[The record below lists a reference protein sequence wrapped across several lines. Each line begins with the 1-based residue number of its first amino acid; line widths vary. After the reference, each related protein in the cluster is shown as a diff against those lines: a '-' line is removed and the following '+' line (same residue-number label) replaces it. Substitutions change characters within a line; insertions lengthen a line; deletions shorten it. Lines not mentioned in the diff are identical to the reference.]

1 MQTIS
6 CMLQLCATLLNQADE
21 RSVSFIDFLTW
32 AVGTNVALLSECG
45 GVYHAADALP
55 CGI

>member
-1 MQTIS
+1 
-6 CMLQLCATLLNQADE
+6 MLQLCATLLNQADE

-32 AVGTNVALLSECG
+32 PVGTNVALLSECG
-45 GVYHAADALP
+45 GVYAAADALP

>member
-1 MQTIS
+1 
-6 CMLQLCATLLNQADE
+6 MLQLCATLLNQADE
-21 RSVSFIDFLTW
+21 RSVSFIDFLTS

-45 GVYHAADALP
+45 GGYDAAGVIP